1 MEPRHSN
8 KIFLS
13 LIFAGL
19 AMTVGLFFFNAFH
32 DPANE
37 PMVPNIDV
45 AAVKA
50 KIGNAG
56 LVPVEA
62 KYYKEIK

>member
-1 MEPRHSN
+1 MEEKCSS
-8 KIFLS
+8 KFFLS
-13 LIFAGL
+13 LIFISL
-19 AMTVGLFFFNAFH
+19 VMVVLLFFYNGFH

-37 PMVPNIDV
+37 SVVPNIDV
-45 AAVKA
+45 AAVKE
-50 KIGNAG
+50 KIKNSG

>member
-1 MEPRHSN
+1 MKCKENRA
-8 KIFLS
+8 FLC
-13 LIFAGL
+13 LIFVSL
-19 AMTVGLFFFNAFH
+19 VMVVLLFFYNAFH

-37 PMVPNIDV
+37 PVVPNIDV
-45 AAVKA
+45 AAVKE
-50 KIGNAG
+50 KIRSSG

>member
-1 MEPRHSN
+1 MKCGES
-8 KIFLS
+8 KAFLC
-13 LIFAGL
+13 LIFVSL
-19 AMTVGLFFFNAFH
+19 VMVVLLFFYNAFH

-37 PMVPNIDV
+37 PTVPNIDV
-45 AAVKA
+45 AAVKE
-50 KIGNAG
+50 KIRSSG